1 MTQDRKLVEV
11 ERLLLSNVLDSL
23 DDLYDQRERAD
34 INLWRLLVAT
44 GQALRD
50 TNWLR
55 PIRAAANDLADV
67 IRTDSDSTTKDR
79 LATVVTD
86 ELSQM
91 IAAL

>member
-1 MTQDRKLVEV
+1 
-11 ERLLLSNVLDSL
+11 
-23 DDLYDQRERAD
+23 
-34 INLWRLLVAT
+34 LLVAT

-67 IRTDSDSTTKDR
+67 IRTDSDPTTKDR

-86 ELSQM
+86 ELRQM